1 MPDDQFLA
9 APNAFLLEPPI
20 GVPEPAPLD
29 MPRRQLQ
36 RFPVDVT
43 RLTPRMLLLGRRL
56 QRSQAG

>member
-1 MPDDQFLA
+1 MPEDQFLA
-9 APNAFLLEPPI
+9 ATDAFLLDPPI
-20 GVPEPAPLD
+20 GVPEPAPLE

-43 RLTPRMLLLGRRL
+43 RLSPRFLLLGRRP